1 MFDEYLPI
9 LLFQS
14 NNPKYSNVKRIL
26 DILVASIMLVV
37 ILPLFLCMFLCV
49 IVALKLPNLKYIW
62 PKEEEKVSRS
72 RFHAV
77 CLGTSK
83 NIPLAARRTEAL

>member
-1 MFDEYLPI
+1 MFDEHLAI

-62 PKEEEKVSRS
+62 PKEEEESAGAVATRS
-72 RFHAV
+72 AWAPRKI
-77 CLGTSK
+77 S
-83 NIPLAARRTEAL
+83 P